1 MKIKKMKQVSKEEF
15 LKVYN
20 AHSPNLFLPIMFK
33 HFSTHMKKSL
43 GTKIIVAL
51 FVVFTIPTIIFQERN
66 NMIAR
71 NISMI
76 FAYVPFALWGVSA
89 LVAFKWNQ
97 FRTKRIQKILGLT
110 FEEYNYYAT
119 LYVTE

>member
-1 MKIKKMKQVSKEEF
+1 MKQVSKEDF

-20 AHSPNLFLPIMFK
+20 AHAPNLFLRIMFK
-33 HFSTHMKKSL
+33 HFSTDMKKSL

-51 FVVFTIPTIIFQERN
+51 FVVFTIPTIIFQEK
-66 NMIAR
+66 NMMPAR

-76 FAYVPFALWGVSA
+76 FAYVPFALWGITA

-97 FRTKRIQKILGLT
+97 LRTKKIQKILGLT
-110 FEEYNYYAT
+110 FEEYNYYAM
-119 LYVTE
+119 LYVEN